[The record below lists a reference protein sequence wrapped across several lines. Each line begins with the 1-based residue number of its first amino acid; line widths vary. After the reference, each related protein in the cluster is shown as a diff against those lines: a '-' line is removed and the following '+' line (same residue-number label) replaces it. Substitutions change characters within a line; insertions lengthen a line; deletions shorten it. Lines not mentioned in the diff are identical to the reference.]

1 MLLWGNGFWFTY
13 FHPINKFWTKSVRV
27 CVCYVP
33 LAHISYIILVLQN
46 ICRWWNVTNRIPQF
60 SKEKIAVVK
69 IICYFFMNKR
79 QKITFWLYLCHWYWP
94 FIIFEIEMY
103 NSFLLMTVFQSI
115 GSQRYTEESIIFLY
129 FSLCSY
135 HPSSSYYVV
144 KYSFLSFTDYSK
156 FLREKNHEIGKPQRN
171 YTTS

>member
-13 FHPINKFWTKSVRV
+13 FHPINKLWTKSVRV

-60 SKEKIAVVK
+60 SKEKKAVVK
-69 IICYFFMNKR
+69 IICNFFMKKR
-79 QKITFWLYLCHWYWP
+79 QKINFWLYLCHWYWP
-94 FIIFEIEMY
+94 FIIFEIEIY

-115 GSQRYTEESIIFLY
+115 GSQRVYKRIHNFPVFFFVFLPSIIFILCCKVLIFKLY
-129 FSLCSY
+129 WLF
-135 HPSSSYYVV
+135 
-144 KYSFLSFTDYSK
+144 
-156 FLREKNHEIGKPQRN
+156 
-171 YTTS
+171 